1 MSDSQLEWIFKDTA
15 RSTELYQ
22 VARTSIRFTPQYS
35 SHPRS
40 FFCFSPASLVSYL
53 ILKILFQLL
62 IHILIYHHKVLFPEH
77 LHKCSLV
84 GRTICINIDSLL
96 TIYQSKQSEAYTTV
110 IFVITEGLN
119 YDSKLK
125 TLFNRVKVFFL
136 GFLFLSLF
144 MALNH
149 EKIVVLFGLQYHLK
163 VNKYFSG
170 MITYTKR
177 RFNYKV
183 FVMAKERKPIRVRNF
198 NYIII
203 S

>member
-62 IHILIYHHKVLFPEH
+62 IHILIYHHKVLFPER

-170 MITYTKR
+170 MIT
-177 RFNYKV
+177 
-183 FVMAKERKPIRVRNF
+183 
-198 NYIII
+198 
-203 S
+203 

>member
-1 MSDSQLEWIFKDTA
+1 M
-15 RSTELYQ
+15 
-22 VARTSIRFTPQYS
+22 
-35 SHPRS
+35 
-40 FFCFSPASLVSYL
+40 
-53 ILKILFQLL
+53 
-62 IHILIYHHKVLFPEH
+62 LFPEH

-84 GRTICINIDSLL
+84 GRTLCINIDSLL
-96 TIYQSKQSEAYTTV
+96 TIYHSKQREAYTTV
-110 IFVITEGLN
+110 IFVIIDGLN

-125 TLFNRVKVFFL
+125 TLFNRVKVFL

-170 MITYTKR
+170 ITYTKR

-183 FVMAKERKPIRVRNF
+183 FVMAKERKPIRLRDNRNF

-203 S
+203 SWEQF

>member
-1 MSDSQLEWIFKDTA
+1 M
-15 RSTELYQ
+15 
-22 VARTSIRFTPQYS
+22 ARTSIRFTPQYS

-40 FFCFSPASLVSYL
+40 FFCFPPASLVSYL

-96 TIYQSKQSEAYTTV
+96 TIYHSKQREAYTTV

-125 TLFNRVKVFFL
+125 TLLTV
-136 GFLFLSLF
+136 LFLSLF

-149 EKIVVLFGLQYHLK
+149 EKIVVLCGLQYHLK

-170 MITYTKR
+170 ITYSKR

-183 FVMAKERKPIRVRNF
+183 FVMAKERKPIRVRDNRNF

>member
-1 MSDSQLEWIFKDTA
+1 MSDSQLEWILKDTA

-96 TIYQSKQSEAYTTV
+96 TIYHSKQSEAYTTV
-110 IFVITEGLN
+110 IFIITEGLN

-125 TLFNRVKVFFL
+125 TLFNRVKFFFRFL
-136 GFLFLSLF
+136 ISFFVYGFKSWK
-144 MALNH
+144 NC
-149 EKIVVLFGLQYHLK
+149 
-163 VNKYFSG
+163 SS
-170 MITYTKR
+170 
-177 RFNYKV
+177 
-183 FVMAKERKPIRVRNF
+183 VRLTIPF
-198 NYIII
+198 KGK
-203 S
+203 

>member
-1 MSDSQLEWIFKDTA
+1 MNFQRHSPNFLSVIFN
-15 RSTELYQ
+15 SFH
-22 VARTSIRFTPQYS
+22 SQYS

-53 ILKILFQLL
+53 ILKIFFQLL

-96 TIYQSKQSEAYTTV
+96 TIYHSKQREAYTTV
-110 IFVITEGLN
+110 IFVIIDGLN

-125 TLFNRVKVFFL
+125 TLFNRVKVFL

-170 MITYTKR
+170 ITYTKR

-183 FVMAKERKPIRVRNF
+183 FVMAKERKPIRVRDNRNF
-198 NYIII
+198 DYIII

>member
-1 MSDSQLEWIFKDTA
+1 M
-15 RSTELYQ
+15 
-22 VARTSIRFTPQYS
+22 
-35 SHPRS
+35 
-40 FFCFSPASLVSYL
+40 SYL

-62 IHILIYHHKVLFPEH
+62 IHILIHHHKVLFPEH